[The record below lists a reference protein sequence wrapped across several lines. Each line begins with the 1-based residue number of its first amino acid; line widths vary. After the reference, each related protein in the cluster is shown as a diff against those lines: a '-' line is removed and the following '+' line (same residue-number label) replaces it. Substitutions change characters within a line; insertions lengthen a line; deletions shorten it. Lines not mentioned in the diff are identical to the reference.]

1 MARKNIF
8 QLVDESYDIQ
18 NEIIKISTL
27 FELEY
32 YFNMEDGDY
41 TFKSLVEEELFYDW
55 KFRGTCVTVK
65 EYLERAQADISPH
78 TVRWNSL
85 PEKIIINYLEVL
97 ENFILLLNNN
107 AEYLSEEYGCTCY
120 STFNSVFIDLINTL
134 EKKLGLTTRTMD
146 GRVLLYPENATL
158 EKAIESCEDEDV
170 QWEMIRYV
178 REKLGLS
185 EKRKVLTELGNHIE
199 PILKSRALQK
209 AGYNQLESDVGFML
223 NNFHVRHNNK
233 VGAKAQDYIVS
244 LNDTQLEEW
253 YDKLYNAILAVIIIN
268 DHIPTQQN
276 VANLKKTYTWRS

>member
-146 GRVLLYPENATL
+146 DRVLLYPENATL
-158 EKAIESCEDEDV
+158 EKAIESCDDEAV

-223 NNFHVRHNNK
+223 NSFHVRHNNK

-244 LNDTQLEEW
+244 LNNAQLEEW

-268 DHIPTQQN
+268 DHIPTQTGIES
-276 VANLKKTYTWRS
+276 LKNAYNWRK